1 MHERIRPSAD
11 DSRIYKAADWL
22 PCFLSDSTQVSTG
35 NFVRHLEAPLASSP
49 TTLAVFPY
57 CQGNRV
63 ARRILRNH

>member
-35 NFVRHLEAPLASSP
+35 NFVRHPEVPLASSP